1 MNTCHRLVGSYRAF
15 DVVKRLNLFRSHR
28 MRLLLFTL
36 IVCFIPA
43 TNVQATTWDE
53 PWHEE
58 VMRRSD
64 SFVKVKVTENIGPRF
79 KADVLQFLGGIKT
92 PEQIELEGFSLLRVM
107 STSSHSHELRLP
119 FQVGQ
124 TYYVFIKKSE
134 KTNFYQIPTP
144 TSGWARI
151 DGANVPATYRHSYHQ
166 ALVPPDVYEK
176 TMQAIFKGIK
186 GQPYDEG
193 FMNRFIKEQLTPP
206 VALLGNNDPAM
217 MSRFFLQHVAL
228 ESFYHLG
235 KGADLSLLVPFV
247 NSGNYHVEISACRA
261 VSRINSKESKEVLM
275 KFIEGKGSGFAKVM
289 SVWGLQRLNAKEMI
303 PRLEAFVK
311 TGTDQETGFGGSIMD
326 PRIATMFP
334 DSVKESIKHLL
345 NEWSKPSPN
354 KT

>member
-1 MNTCHRLVGSYRAF
+1 
-15 DVVKRLNLFRSHR
+15 
-28 MRLLLFTL
+28 MRLLFIT
-36 IVCFIPA
+36 VAACFFFA
-43 TNVQATTWDE
+43 TNARATTWDE

-58 VMRRSD
+58 VMRNSD
-64 SFVKVKVTENIGPRF
+64 SFVKVKVTGSTGPRF

-92 PEQIELEGFSLLRVM
+92 PEQIELEGFSQLRVM
-107 STSSHSHELRLP
+107 STSSHAHELRLP

-124 TYYVFIKKSE
+124 IYYLFIKKSE
-134 KTNFYQIPTP
+134 KTNAYQIPTP

-151 DGANVPATYRHSYHQ
+151 EGANVIATYRHSYHQ
-166 ALVPPDVYEK
+166 ALVPPDTYEK
-176 TMQAIFKGIK
+176 TMQAVFKGIK
-186 GQPYDEG
+186 GQQYDEG
-193 FMNRFIKEQLTPP
+193 FMTRFIKEQLSQP
-206 VALLGNNDPAM
+206 VASLNSNDPAV

-261 VSRINSKESKEVLM
+261 VSRINSKESKEVLI

-303 PRLEAFVK
+303 PRLEEFVK
-311 TGTDQETGFGGSIMD
+311 SGIDQETGFGGSIMD

-334 DSVKESIKHLL
+334 DSVKEAIKYLL
-345 NEWSKPSPN
+345 SEWGKPAAD
-354 KT
+354 KTQARP

>member
-1 MNTCHRLVGSYRAF
+1 
-15 DVVKRLNLFRSHR
+15 

-36 IVCFIPA
+36 IACFLLA

-53 PWHEE
+53 PWHED
-58 VMRRSD
+58 VMRNSD
-64 SFVKVKVTENIGPRF
+64 SFVKVKVTGNISPRF

-92 PEQIELEGFSLLRVM
+92 PDQIELEGFSQLRVM

-235 KGADLSLLVPFV
+235 KGADLSSLVPFV
-247 NSGNYHVEISACRA
+247 NSGN
-261 VSRINSKESKEVLM
+261 
-275 KFIEGKGSGFAKVM
+275 
-289 SVWGLQRLNAKEMI
+289 
-303 PRLEAFVK
+303 
-311 TGTDQETGFGGSIMD
+311 
-326 PRIATMFP
+326 
-334 DSVKESIKHLL
+334 
-345 NEWSKPSPN
+345 
-354 KT
+354 

>member
-1 MNTCHRLVGSYRAF
+1 
-15 DVVKRLNLFRSHR
+15 

-36 IVCFIPA
+36 ITCFMFA
-43 TNVQATTWDE
+43 TNAQATTWDE
-53 PWHEE
+53 PWHED
-58 VMRRSD
+58 VMRHSD
-64 SFVKVKVTENIGPRF
+64 SFVKVKISENTGPRF

-124 TYYVFIKKSE
+124 TYYLFIKKSE
-134 KTNFYQIPTP
+134 KTNAYQIPTP

-151 DGANVPATYRHSYHQ
+151 EGVNVHATYRHSYHQ

-176 TMQAIFKGIK
+176 TMQAVFKGIK
-186 GQPYDEG
+186 GQQYDEG
-193 FMNRFIKEQLTPP
+193 FMNRFIKDQLTQP

-235 KGADLSLLVPFV
+235 KGADLSSLVPFV
-247 NSGNYHVEISACRA
+247 NSDNYHVEISACRA
-261 VSRINSKESKEVLM
+261 VSRINSKESKEILM

-289 SVWGLQRLNAKEMI
+289 SVWGLQRLNAKETI

-311 TGTDQETGFGGSIMD
+311 TGIDQETGFGGSIMD

-334 DSVKESIKHLL
+334 DSVKEAIKYLL
-345 NEWSKPSPN
+345 SEWCKSSTN